1 MLYQVSGLLRLSG
14 ISGDM
19 RTLLA
24 SPDAAAREAI
34 DVFVYRIGRKLGSLA
49 AAAGGLDVLVFT
61 GGIGEHAAEIRERVC
76 AQAAW
81 LGVRL
86 DATANAAGGSRLHA
100 PDSAVAV
107 WVLAADEESVI
118 ARQTRALVQPGGGL
132 ASVTPAVTSAS

>member
-1 MLYQVSGLLRLSG
+1 
-14 ISGDM
+14 M

-34 DVFVYRIGRKLGSLA
+34 DVFVYRIGRELGSLA

-76 AQAAW
+76 AQAEW

-86 DATANAAGGSRLHA
+86 DATANAAGGPRLHA

-132 ASVTPAVTSAS
+132 ASARPAVTSASWPRPRRP